1 MKMQSKWDNQR
12 EDKLARII
20 KMELEI
26 IEAIRNGHKSAD
38 NDEFKSYREEMNRLR
53 IELKLK

>member
-1 MKMQSKWDNQR
+1 MQSKWDNEQ
-12 EDKLARII
+12 EEKLTRII
-20 KMELEI
+20 VMELEI
-26 IEAIRNGHKSAD
+26 ISAIRNGHTPSD

>member
-1 MKMQSKWDNQR
+1 MKMQNKLDNQR
-12 EDKLARII
+12 EEKLARII

-26 IEAIRNGHKSAD
+26 IEAIRNGHNPSD
-38 NDEFKSYREEMNRLR
+38 DDQFKSYREEMNRLR